1 MPVRDLDG
9 WVLRLSNREMPIFS
23 STVNRI
29 QGFSPSD
36 RSSLRDL
43 TQRILEDV
51 ALTIKV
57 LKLANS
63 AYYKPDA
70 MRITTAQW
78 AVMRLG
84 YSSIRELC
92 RTSPLVEEILRGPRR
107 ERVIRERVK
116 TLHGAIQARSFA
128 ASQFA
133 RGIEEVYIAT
143 SFMRLGHL
151 MFYCF
156 GDEVADQ
163 LETRLS
169 IPGCSPAMAE
179 REVLGFRLSALSDA
193 LSREWNFCDLL
204 HASIERRHRVDPRVA
219 HVLLGHNL
227 AESVERGWDSPQVRR
242 VIQTISSTL
251 RQDVRD
257 TTRLVHANARQ
268 AMQASRDLGLS
279 RYLDVIPSPES
290 EDDGKAAARRPLAG
304 TSAPSPAA
312 PDSGLM
318 SSFSALLRKSRLDVN
333 LFFTTLLDG
342 IIRCVGMDRVLLAL
356 LTPDLS
362 RIVGKYGL
370 GWEREEVARFA
381 FSLGDQ
387 EPHLFQELLKARKV
401 VWVNRRNGREWLRYL
416 TPEIQTVMSTTTF
429 FLMPIVIK
437 NRAIGLICADRY
449 PSGRELD
456 EASFVSFLHIHQL
469 AHEVLASMG

>member
-1 MPVRDLDG
+1 MPLRDLDG

-29 QGFSPSD
+29 QAFSPSD

-43 TQRILEDV
+43 TQRVLEDV
-51 ALTIKV
+51 ALTVKV

-63 AYYKPDA
+63 AYYKPDG
-70 MRITTAQW
+70 MRITTVQW

-92 RTSPLVEEILRGPRR
+92 RTSLLVEDVLRGPRR
-107 ERVIRERVK
+107 ERVIRDRVK
-116 TLHGAIQARSFA
+116 TLHGAFQARSFA
-128 ASQFA
+128 ASRFA
-133 RGIEEVYIAT
+133 RGVEEVFIAT
-143 SFMRLGHL
+143 SLMRFGHL
-151 MFYCF
+151 MFHCF
-156 GDEVADQ
+156 GDEVADR
-163 LETRLS
+163 LETCLS
-169 IPGCSPAMAE
+169 TPGYSPAKAE

-193 LSREWNFCDLL
+193 LAREWNFCDLL
-204 HASIERRHRVDPRVA
+204 HATIERNHRLDARVA

-227 AESVERGWDSPQVRR
+227 AESVECGWDSPQVRR

-251 RQDVRD
+251 KQDVSD

-268 AMQASRDLGLS
+268 AMQASLNLGLS

-290 EDDGKAAARRPLAG
+290 EDDRKAADQRPSARS
-304 TSAPSPAA
+304 SAASPAA
-312 PDSGLM
+312 PDTGLM

-356 LTPDLS
+356 LTPDLN

-370 GWEREEVARFA
+370 GWEREEITRFT

-387 EPHLFQELLKARKV
+387 ESHLFQELLKARKV
-401 VWVNRRNGREWLRYL
+401 VWVNRRNGKEWLRYL
-416 TPEIQTVMSTTTF
+416 TPEIQAVMSTTTF

-437 NRAIGLICADRY
+437 NQAIGIICADRY

-469 AHEVLASMG
+469 AHEVLASMH